1 MASLATLCCF
11 TVKGSYRTAPSTDGH
26 GRKDSHRSSLWP
38 MEWPGRVDR
47 GHPPGL
53 ASAKKKANGWGESAA
68 MRFKDYDICLYI
80 YILYIYIF
88 IYYIYIYYIYT
99 IYIYTIYIHYIYI
112 YIYTLYIYYI
122 YIYTLYIYICI
133 ELYRYTL

>member
-1 MASLATLCCF
+1 MAMASLATLCCF

-53 ASAKKKANGWGESAA
+53 ASAKKKGQWLGRIGSNE
-68 MRFKDYDICLYI
+68 I
-80 YILYIYIF
+80 
-88 IYYIYIYYIYT
+88 
-99 IYIYTIYIHYIYI
+99 
-112 YIYTLYIYYI
+112 
-122 YIYTLYIYICI
+122 
-133 ELYRYTL
+133 